1 MTCSMQQLLLLTKS
15 ENPDSTPKP
24 SGERPAHH
32 PELAPWPART
42 RHEESTVITAPA
54 RGSDASTPDELVSA
68 LLTASRALV
77 GVSAR
82 SLAHVEDAVTI
93 TQFRTLVVLEGHGDT
108 RLNQLAERLA
118 ATGRV
123 PLDRRR
129 AGRVQV
135 RIRRDDLRPREPFPV
150 AEPHLPPVWIEAQRY
165 LARTEYDA
173 RRLRGARQIA
183 RNRRVDPLIASERTF
198 GLLVVKIAGVLDG
211 VAGSRRSHCVRPA
224 AVAT

>member
-1 MTCSMQQLLLLTKS
+1 MQQLLLLTKS

-32 PELAPWPART
+32 PELAPWSART

-54 RGSDASTPDELVSA
+54 RGSDAATPDELVSA

-118 ATGRV
+118 VTPSTAMRMVDRLIAAHLVTREENKADRREVLIGLTHEGARLV
-123 PLDRRR
+123 REVTERRR
-129 AGRVQV
+129 AEIATIVAAMPEEGRQDV
-135 RIRRDDLRPREPFPV
+135 V
-150 AEPHLPPVWIEAQRY
+150 AALNAFAQAAGEATPS
-165 LARTEYDA
+165 ADTA
-173 RRLRGARQIA
+173 TRLGW
-183 RNRRVDPLIASERTF
+183 
-198 GLLVVKIAGVLDG
+198 
-211 VAGSRRSHCVRPA
+211 
-224 AVAT
+224 

>member
-1 MTCSMQQLLLLTKS
+1 MQQLLLLTKS

-118 ATGRV
+118 VTPSTALRMVDRLIAARLVTREANKA
-123 PLDRRR
+123 DRREVLI
-129 AGRVQV
+129 G
-135 RIRRDDLRPREPFPV
+135 LTHE
-150 AEPHLPPVWIEAQRY
+150 
-165 LARTEYDA
+165 
-173 RRLRGARQIA
+173 GARLVREVTERRRGEIA
-183 RNRRVDPLIASERTF
+183 TIVAAMPQEGREE
-198 GLLVVKIAGVLDG
+198 VVAALNAFAQAAGEATPSLDT
-211 VAGSRRSHCVRPA
+211 A
-224 AVAT
+224 ARLGW